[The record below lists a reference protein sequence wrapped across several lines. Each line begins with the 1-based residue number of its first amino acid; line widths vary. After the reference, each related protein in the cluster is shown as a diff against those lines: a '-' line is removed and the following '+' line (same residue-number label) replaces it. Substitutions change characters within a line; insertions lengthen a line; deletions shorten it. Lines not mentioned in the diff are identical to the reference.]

1 MGTKRKERTR
11 PVAVAN
17 AITSLATEL
26 ARDVRSEKAV
36 PALFCGLISAV
47 LILVFS
53 VSMAAII
60 FSGPLSDHFA
70 VGAGVVL
77 FGYCVIGTVIALT
90 SGLPG
95 AMAGAPMPSVV
106 MMVVIAGS
114 INLAGQPL
122 FVTAVS
128 AALIGTAV
136 TGLCFL
142 AIGHFRLAS
151 FFRFIPYPVAGG
163 FIAGTGG
170 LACVLALE
178 LMGIAIRNP
187 DGLVRLEADT
197 LRFAGIGIGIG
208 FGIGLFALMR
218 IWGRFYVFP
227 AAFAVAAILFHAAIA
242 AFGMS
247 ADEAREAGLLFSV
260 EAGAGLWPP
269 FGVSDLALID
279 WGMMVQ
285 QIPNILILVAVTLIC
300 VVMNLGGI
308 ELAANCD
315 LDWNHEFKAAGW
327 ANALTGV
334 GGAPPGCLIAL
345 TSIRNSLFGA
355 MTRLTGLV
363 TALTLGF
370 VLLTGDALLRLFPV
384 HLIAGVLLFLG
395 MQMVDEWLVR
405 SWRKLVLTDYAVIA
419 AVFLTIVVFGFL
431 EGVGVGMLFT
441 SAIFV
446 ISLSRMEMI
455 ESRYTLRERQS
466 RKTRPIPDR
475 AILLAEGQ
483 RAQARTLRGYLFFG
497 TAYRLADQLRLSLK
511 DDPVPHFM
519 LLGFKD
525 VSGFDFS
532 AVNALAR
539 FIRAANTEGVT
550 VVIFGA
556 SDRLGATLRSELPK
570 ETLQELVMEADE
582 DHAIE
587 KCEDMIIE
595 NWRRELGQE
604 RSERQQL
611 LDRVVEDLELHLER
625 LARFEQLIHE
635 IEEFLE
641 PRTYAPGD
649 SIAAPGVPGEGMQ
662 LLQDGRASQ
671 HDSTGNRLIQFSA
684 GDVIEPGSAFGPA
697 AANLAT
703 IAEVQCRTLLL
714 TPAAK
719 ERLARSDPK
728 QALELYEYVLA
739 NIALTRG
746 TG

>member
-1 MGTKRKERTR
+1 MVTKRKDGVR
-11 PVAVAN
+11 PMAVAN
-17 AITSLATEL
+17 AIASIASEL

-53 VSMAAII
+53 VSMAAVI

-77 FGYCVIGTVIALT
+77 FGYCMIGTVVALT

-114 INLAGQPL
+114 IDLEGQPL

-128 AALIGTAV
+128 AALIGTTV

-142 AIGHFRLAS
+142 AIGHFRVAS
-151 FFRFIPYPVAGG
+151 LFRFIPYPVAGG

-178 LMGIAIRNP
+178 LMGISIRNP
-187 DGLVRLEADT
+187 DGLVNLEADT
-197 LRFAGIGIGIG
+197 LQFAGIGIG
-208 FGIGLFALMR
+208 FGVGLFALMR
-218 IWGRFYVFP
+218 IWRKFYIFP
-227 AAFAVAAILFHAAIA
+227 AAFALASILFHAAIA

-260 EAGAGLWPP
+260 ATGAGLWPP
-269 FGVSDLALID
+269 FDVSDLAFID
-279 WGMMVQ
+279 WGMMAQ

-327 ANALTGV
+327 ANALTGL

-370 VLLTGDALLRLFPV
+370 VLLTGDALLKLFPV

-405 SWRKLVLTDYAVIA
+405 SWRKLVFTDYAAIVV
-419 AVFLTIVVFGFL
+419 VFLTIVVFGFL

-446 ISLSRMEMI
+446 ISLSRTDMI
-455 ESRYTLRERQS
+455 ENRYTLRERQS

-483 RAQARTLRGYLFFG
+483 RAQAHELRGYLFFG
-497 TAYRLADQLRLSLK
+497 TAYRMADQLRISLR

-519 LLGFKD
+519 LLGFRN

-556 SDRLGATLRSELPK
+556 SDRLRSTLRSELPK
-570 ETLQELVMEADE
+570 ETLQELVMEIDA

-595 NWRRELGQE
+595 NWRRDFGQE
-604 RSERQQL
+604 RSGRQQL
-611 LDRVVEDLELHLER
+611 LDSVVEDLERHLER
-625 LARFEQLIHE
+625 LAMFEQLIHE
-635 IEEFLE
+635 IEEYLE
-641 PRTYAPGD
+641 PRTYSPGD
-649 SIAAPGVPGEGMQ
+649 SIVAPGVPREGMQ

-671 HDSTGNRLIQFSA
+671 HDATGNRLIQFSA
-684 GDVIEPGSAFGPA
+684 GDVIEPGSAFGPSA
-697 AANLAT
+697 AELAT
-703 IAEVQCRTLLL
+703 IAEVQCRTLLF

-719 ERLARSDPK
+719 ERLARTDPK
-728 QALELYEYVLA
+728 RALELYEYVLA
-739 NIALTRG
+739 NISSTRG
-746 TG
+746 IG

>member
-1 MGTKRKERTR
+1 M
-11 PVAVAN
+11 AAAN
-17 AITSLATEL
+17 AMASLASEL
-26 ARDVRSEKAV
+26 VRDARSEKAM

-53 VSMAAII
+53 VSMAAVI

-70 VGAGVVL
+70 AGAGVVL
-77 FGYCVIGTVIALT
+77 FGYCMIGTVVALT

-114 INLAGQPL
+114 IDLEGQPL

-151 FFRFIPYPVAGG
+151 FLRFIPYPVAGG

-178 LMGIAIRNP
+178 LMGITVRNP
-187 DGLVRLEADT
+187 DGLVYLERDT
-197 LRFAGIGIGIG
+197 LQLAGIGIG
-208 FGIGLFALMR
+208 FGVGLFALMR
-218 IWGRFYVFP
+218 IWRKFYVFP
-227 AAFAVAAILFHAAIA
+227 VAFAVAAILFHAAIA

-260 EAGAGLWPP
+260 ATGAGLWPP
-269 FGVSDLALID
+269 FEASDLAFID
-279 WGMMVQ
+279 WGVMTR
-285 QIPNILILVAVTLIC
+285 QIPNILILAAVTLIC

-327 ANALTGV
+327 ANALTGF

-370 VLLTGDALLRLFPV
+370 VLLTGDTLLKLFPV

-395 MQMVDEWLVR
+395 IQMVDEWLVR
-405 SWRKLVLTDYAVIA
+405 SWRKLVLTDYAAIVV
-419 AVFLTIVVFGFL
+419 VFLTIVVFGFL
-431 EGVGVGMLFT
+431 EGVGVGMAFT
-441 SAIFV
+441 SAMFV
-446 ISLSRMEMI
+446 ISLSGTDMI
-455 ESRYTLRERQS
+455 GNRYTLRERQS

-483 RAQARTLRGYLFFG
+483 HAQGHELRGYLFFG
-497 TAYRLADQLRLSLK
+497 TAYRMADQLRLSLK
-511 DDPVPHFM
+511 EDPVPRFV
-519 LLGFKD
+519 LLGFRN

-539 FIRAANTEGVT
+539 FVRTANAEGVT
-550 VVIFGA
+550 VVIYGA
-556 SDRLGATLRSELPK
+556 SDRLRSTLRSELPK
-570 ETLQELVMEADE
+570 ETLQKLVMETGD
-582 DHAIE
+582 DRAIE
-587 KCEDMIIE
+587 KCEDLIIE
-595 NWRRELGQE
+595 NWRRESGQE
-604 RSERQQL
+604 RSGRQQL
-611 LDRVVEDLELHLER
+611 LDRVVEDLERHLER
-625 LARFEQLIHE
+625 LAMFERLIHE
-635 IEEFLE
+635 LAEYLE
-641 PRTYAPGD
+641 PRTYSPGE
-649 SIAAPGVPGEGMQ
+649 SIVAPGVPREGMQ
-662 LLQDGRASQ
+662 LLQDGQASQ
-671 HDSTGNRLIQFSA
+671 HDATGNRLIQFSA
-684 GDVIEPGSAFGPA
+684 GDVIEPGSAFGPIA
-697 AANLAT
+697 ADLAT
-703 IAEVQCRTLLL
+703 IAEAQCRTLLF
-714 TPAAK
+714 TPAAR

-728 QALELYEYVLA
+728 RALELYEYVLA
-739 NIALTRG
+739 NIASTRG
-746 TG
+746 IG